1 MTGICSSVCPISED
15 MICMVGLSDILR
27 TVRRQAEQVVLR
39 HRLWRVHGLLV
50 LWLRGQRQSLR
61 EPGAVRPAV
70 RGFQGAGQSVLG
82 LGAIMLYPFAAF
94 PIKRLLLRYKL
105 SCSCE
110 RQPNESKAKKE
121 TCRKGKVSY
130 SVVYP
135 HS

>member
-1 MTGICSSVCPISED
+1 
-15 MICMVGLSDILR
+15 MVGLSDILR

-82 LGAIMLYPFAAF
+82 LGAIMLSLHSILFNEGNIP
-94 PIKRLLLRYKL
+94 LRHSQL
-105 SCSCE
+105 SGSCYGINF
-110 RQPNESKAKKE
+110 QAHAKGSLMNRKQRKKHVGKE
-121 TCRKGKVSY
+121 KFLTQ
-130 SVVYP
+130 
-135 HS
+135 